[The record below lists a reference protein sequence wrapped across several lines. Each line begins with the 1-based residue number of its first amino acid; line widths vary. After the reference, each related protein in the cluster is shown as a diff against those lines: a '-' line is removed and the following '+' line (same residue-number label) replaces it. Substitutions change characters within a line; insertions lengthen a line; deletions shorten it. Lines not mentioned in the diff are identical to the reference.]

1 MDLKNPKS
9 ILIFWLKIIVLT
21 FLMFIA
27 FTVSGLVTGIASME
41 VADPTGSFVTSLFI
55 ILLQTV
61 VLSYAIAR
69 SRWTGWKLVS
79 AIVVIYYGVV
89 TFQTNIE
96 TVIFLNY
103 LVDIVSTETL
113 PMLFVQGAITAA
125 IFAPLATVILGRMKD
140 DERVQEPNPR
150 LVMPGIEWVW
160 KLVVIAVIWVGVYF
174 AFGAFVAVP
183 LAGEAF
189 QEYYAGLQLPAWMP
203 LFQLVRGVIWVAV
216 AAPMIRMMK
225 GHWWETALVV
235 GLLFSF
241 LMGFWLLAPNP
252 FMPGVIRMAHF
263 VEVSSENFIFGFV
276 LVYVLQTRQRI
287 PPT

>member
-1 MDLKNPKS
+1 MVLENPRS
-9 ILIFWLKIIVLT
+9 ILIFVLKIVVLT
-21 FLMFIA
+21 FVMFVA
-27 FTVSGLVTGIASME
+27 FTVGGLVTGITSME
-41 VADPTGSFVTSLFI
+41 VADPTGAFVTSLFI
-55 ILLQTV
+55 IFLQTV
-61 VLSYAIAR
+61 VLSYAIVR
-69 SRWTGWKLVS
+69 SRWTGWKLVL
-79 AIVVIYYGVV
+79 AIIVIYYGVV
-89 TFQTNIE
+89 TFQTNVE
-96 TVIFLNY
+96 TVVFLNY
-103 LVDIVSTETL
+103 LVDIVPTEML
-113 PMLFVQGAITAA
+113 PILFVQGAITAG

-140 DERVQEPNPR
+140 SEGGQEPNLK

-183 LAGEAF
+183 LAGEVF

-216 AAPMIRMMK
+216 AAPVIRMMK

-252 FMPGVIRMAHF
+252 FMPEVIRMAHF

-276 LVYVLQTRQRI
+276 LVYILKIRQRI